1 MSVQNLDNK
10 ASDIVDW
17 ANGKELPDK
26 ALILSITADV
36 PLTESARKQLAVMTL
51 PQTANLPVPRQ
62 CEVAGIARSTYYE
75 TLKNPEFH
83 KQLAIFSRR
92 IFDQETPRYAV
103 KYSEIAKNGDR
114 QALER
119 VLEQTG
125 VLDPPQ
131 RNVNVR
137 GSIVKADLGE
147 LLALIKEQQIDS
159 EDISD
164 VVDVIEEE
172 IAALRG
178 EEVEG
183 STAGE
188 GEVPGI
194 PKENIGLSL
203 SEKNK
208 NGSHLPESPASEKI
222 EDGNV

>member
-1 MSVQNLDNK
+1 MNCQETEHKLLK
-10 ASDIVDW
+10 M
-17 ANGKELPDK
+17 
-26 ALILSITADV
+26 TAHI
-36 PLTESARKQLAVMTL
+36 PLTEKQRKVLAIKLLPECVNMTEV
-51 PQTANLPVPRQ
+51 QKAETAGVSER
-62 CEVAGIARSTYYE
+62 YYYD
-75 TLKNPEFH
+75 LLNNPEFNAI
-83 KQLAIFSRR
+83 LAKEARKLISR
-92 IFDQETPRYAV
+92 QVPECTNTYLKV
-103 KYSEIAKNGDR
+103 AKNGDR

-178 EEVEG
+178 VEG
-183 STAGE
+183 STVGE

-194 PKENIGLSL
+194 PKENIGPSL
-203 SEKNK
+203 SENLKN
-208 NGSHLPESPASEKI
+208 
-222 EDGNV
+222 EDEG

>member
-1 MSVQNLDNK
+1 MIKTQQEK
-10 ASDIVDW
+10 AEKIASW
-17 ANGKELPDK
+17 AQDKEIPDM
-26 ALILSITADV
+26 ALILSMSADI
-36 PLTESARKQLAVMTL
+36 PLPEAHRKLLSVMTL
-51 PQTANLPVPRQ
+51 PQTADLSVTEQCQIAQVPRQ
-62 CEVAGIARSTYYE
+62 YYYQIV
-75 TLKNPEFH
+75 KNPEFQ
-83 KQLAIFSRR
+83 KQLSIFSRQ
-92 IFDQETPRYAV
+92 IFNQEVPKYTV

-178 EEVEG
+178 VEG
-183 STAGE
+183 STVGE

-208 NGSHLPESPASEKI
+208 NEEK
-222 EDGNV
+222 G